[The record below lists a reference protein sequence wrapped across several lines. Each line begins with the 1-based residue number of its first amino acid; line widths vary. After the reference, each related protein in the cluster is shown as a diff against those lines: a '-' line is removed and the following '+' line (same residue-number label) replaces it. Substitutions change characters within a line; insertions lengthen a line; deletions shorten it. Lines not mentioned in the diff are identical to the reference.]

1 MKTHKMDEKNYSK
14 KKLNRVRPPRAHI
27 TYDVEMEDAIGQREL
42 PFVIG
47 VLSDL
52 SGQPDEPI
60 PGLRD
65 RKFLEIDRDNFN
77 DVLAGMKPRLAYHV
91 DNKLGGDDTKL
102 AVELRFNSLD
112 DFHPE
117 KIVQQI
123 DPLRELLLTRD
134 LLYDLLAPT
143 NHDFPWGTGEEFV
156 NVLQEIIHKT
166 ETAESLKIEPS
177 TQPNNEDNLR
187 YSRSIIEFIVNDP
200 ATKEKVVHK
209 IIQVMIDEYIAR
221 IHGIISL
228 QLNEIIHAPEFQKL
242 EASWR
247 GLYYLVAQSQT
258 GESLKIRVLNT
269 SRKDLL
275 KDMEKASEFDQS
287 ALFKEVYQVEYGT
300 FAGYPYAVLIGDY
313 EFGENTQD
321 ISLLGKI
328 STVAAAAH
336 APFISAASCQLFNL
350 ESFTDLGKPRD
361 LTKIFDN
368 RRDSKYIKWR
378 SFRESEDSRFVG
390 LTMPHILMRLPY
402 GKEMAPVE
410 RFDFEEDVTG
420 KEHSKYLWGNAAYAF
435 GARLTAAFAKY
446 GWCAAISGVE
456 GGGLVEDLPIHCFQT
471 DEGEVALKCP
481 TEIAITEPREK
492 ELSDLGFI
500 SLNHYKNSNYAA
512 FFYSP
517 STKKPEKYDTAEA
530 RTNANLS
537 VRLPYIL
544 AISRFAHYLKWMVR
558 DKVGKFM
565 TPQNCEDYLNR
576 WIANYVLLSDDA
588 SQEANAIRP
597 LREAAIKVK
606 EDTSKPGLYKAVA
619 DLKPHY
625 QLGKLTVSL
634 RLVIELPQPARG

>member
-1 MKTHKMDEKNYSK
+1 MDEKNDSK
-14 KKLNRVRPPRAHI
+14 KKLTSVRPPRVHI
-27 TYDVEMEDAIGQREL
+27 TYEVEIEGAMVLKEL

-52 SGQPDEPI
+52 SGQPDETLPK
-60 PGLRD
+60 LRN
-65 RKFLEIDRDNFN
+65 RTFVEIDRYNF
-77 DVLAGMKPRLAYHV
+77 DQILMGMKPRLAYTV
-91 DNKLGGDDTKL
+91 DNKLTDDDTKL
-102 AVELRFNSLD
+102 AVELRFKNLD

-117 KIVQQI
+117 KIVLQI
-123 DPLRELLLTRD
+123 DPLRRLLLTRD
-134 LLYDLLAPT
+134 MLYELSVPT
-143 NHDFPWGTGEEFV
+143 NQDLPRGTGEEFV
-156 NVLQEIIHKT
+156 NILKEIIHK
-166 ETAESLKIEPS
+166 AEAAVSLKIEPS
-177 TQPNNEDNLR
+177 IQPNNEDDLR
-187 YSRSIIEFIVNDP
+187 YSKNMIEYIGSDP
-200 ATKEKVVHK
+200 ETREKVVHK
-209 IIQVMIDEYIAR
+209 VMQIMIDEYIAR
-221 IHGIISL
+221 IDGIISL
-228 QLNEIIHAPEFQKL
+228 QLNEILHASEFQKL

-500 SLNHYKNSNYAA
+500 SLVHCKGTDLAA
-512 FFYSP
+512 FFNAQ
-517 STKKPEKYDTAEA
+517 STHKPRKYDTDEA
-530 RTNANLS
+530 YAKARLS
-537 VRLPYIL
+537 TQLQYIL
-544 AISRFAHYLKWMVR
+544 ANSRFAHYLKVMMR
-558 DKVGKFM
+558 DKEEKFM
-565 TPQNCEDYLNR
+565 ARQHCEDFLNN
-576 WIANYVLLSDDA
+576 WISQYVLLDVA
-588 SQEANAIRP
+588 ATPENKARYP
-597 LREAAIKVK
+597 LREARIDVI
-606 EDTSKPGLYKAVA
+606 EVTGRPGVNRAVA
-619 DLKPHY
+619 FL
-625 QLGKLTVSL
+625 Q
-634 RLVIELPQPARG
+634 PQFPKWD